1 MIDPAITPITTV
13 YNANSTLFLNST
25 KKDSPDNFLIQMR

>member
-13 YNANSTLFLNST
+13 YNANSKLFLNSS
-25 KKDSPDNFLIQMR
+25 KKDSPDNSLIQ